1 MLACGPVTNKRDSS
15 FAALEKLRDQLPV
28 GNTSR
33 SEPSAPVEKKGPAR
47 AVVRLERKQR
57 RGKEV
62 TVVEKLGLSAT
73 ELDTWCKNLKQT
85 LGCGGTVE
93 ESAIVLQGDFRKRLP
108 EVLTR
113 MGVRS
118 ITVAG

>member
-1 MLACGPVTNKRDSS
+1 
-15 FAALEKLRDQLPV
+15 
-28 GNTSR
+28 
-33 SEPSAPVEKKGPAR
+33 
-47 AVVRLERKQR
+47 VRLERKQR

-62 TVVEKLGLSAT
+62 TVVDKLGLPSS
-73 ELDTWCKNLKQT
+73 ELEQWCRDLKQT

-108 EVLTR
+108 DVLTK

-118 ITVAG
+118 ITVSG